1 MVAFADPRAW
11 VPRPRP
17 ARKPLDGRYTRLE
30 PLDAQRHGD
39 GLFEIST
46 RPDAAERFRYLKE
59 TPPESRE
66 TFQKWLEMAQA
77 SEDPLYFAVIVKASG
92 KAAGWQSFL
101 RIEPSHGC
109 MEIGHIHW
117 GPAVARKPAA
127 TEAHYLFLRHAFED
141 LGYRRWEWK
150 CNDRNAASKRAAER
164 FGFQPEGLFRQHMIV
179 KGESRD
185 TAWYSIIDSEW
196 PNLKRAYEE
205 WLDPA
210 NFDAAGAQ
218 RRRLKDIIVSP

>member
-1 MVAFADPRAW
+1 MAATSDLRTW

-17 ARKPLDGRYTRLE
+17 ARKPIDGRTARLE
-30 PLDAQRHGD
+30 PIDARRHGD
-39 GLFEIST
+39 DLFEIST
-46 RPDAAERFRYLKE
+46 GPNAAERFRYLKE

-66 TFQKWLEMAQA
+66 TFQRWLETAEA
-77 SEDPLYFAVIVKASG
+77 SEDPLYFAVIDKASG

-117 GPAVARKPAA
+117 GPGIARKPAA

-185 TAWYSIIDSEW
+185 TAWYSIIDREW
-196 PNLKRAYEE
+196 PNLKRAYED

-210 NFDAAGAQ
+210 NFDAAGVQ
-218 RRRLKDIIVSP
+218 RRRLKDIIAAP